1 MNFSRKKMREW
12 ARTLG
17 FMAAASAACVA
28 AVAGAYQGTRGRIRA
43 NEQTVL
49 RRAVL
54 MAAGLDDVPAEPAA
68 VAERFAMLARPL
80 DGGGYRVGGD
90 IVVVSRT
97 TSGLWGPIQAMV
109 GIDPQEKRLAGIAF
123 LAHQETPGLG
133 ARIEEPWFRA
143 QFRGLAWPVALAAE
157 GQPRTEGEFDAITGA
172 TITSAAVRDLVNA
185 AMPQGKSEILNSKH

>member
-1 MNFSRKKMREW
+1 MAEAGAGGMNFSRKKMREW

-28 AVAGAYQGTRGRIRA
+28 AVAGAYQGTRGRIRV
-43 NEQTVL
+43 NEQAVL

-54 MAAGLDDVPAEPAA
+54 MAAGLDEVPAAPAA
-68 VAERFAMLARPL
+68 VEERFAALATPL
-80 DGGGYRVGGD
+80 ADGGYRVGER
-90 IVVVSRT
+90 VVVVPGAAQ
-97 TSGLWGPIQAMV
+97 GLWGPIQAMV
-109 GIDPQEKRLAGIAF
+109 GFDPQDRRLVGIAF

-185 AMPQGKSEILNSKH
+185 AGRQ